1 MSLLHHA
8 ITETTRTG
16 AFQRMADVLVAG
28 WRHVGDHMFF
38 LRCVI
43 RLVIIETAEMS
54 AICFA
59 ARG

>member
-1 MSLLHHA
+1 
-8 ITETTRTG
+8 
-16 AFQRMADVLVAG
+16 MADALVAG

-38 LRCVI
+38 QRYVI